1 MLDSAL
7 IKPRDV
13 KTVQRITGVVQET
26 QLLPAR
32 PAQLQK
38 EWTQDTENKL
48 VTAHGVSVFCNKTY
62 ISKQRTVSMFH
73 DILF

>member
-13 KTVQRITGVVQET
+13 KNVRRITGVVQET

-32 PAQLQK
+32 PVQLEK
-38 EWTQDTENKL
+38 EWTQDKENKL
-48 VTAHGVSVFCNKTY
+48 VTAYGVSLFCIKTY
-62 ISKQRTVSMFH
+62 DTNLGVIFKN
-73 DILF
+73 